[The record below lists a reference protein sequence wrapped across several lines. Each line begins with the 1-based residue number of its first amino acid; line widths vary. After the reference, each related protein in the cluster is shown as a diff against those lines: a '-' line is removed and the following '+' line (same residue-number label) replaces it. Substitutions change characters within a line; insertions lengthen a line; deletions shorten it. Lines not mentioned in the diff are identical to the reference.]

1 VGLVHWLR
9 EQREKFILGDA
20 YGYLEPDEDVE
31 DWVRARSSE
40 GKEGF
45 VFITPRR
52 VIVHWTA
59 GEDGNHSFTWDEVH
73 AWGISAGSAGGGGAA
88 LAVETSA
95 AAIIVHMPVPSS
107 GRVSEVSAF
116 IRRFERHAPK
126 SHRVPQVAASGPGT
140 WETHSGVRVVRSK
153 MGVSD
158 LTKRII
164 VTLLGLFVLIAGL
177 IMMVTPGPGLLGII
191 GGLALLSNEYDW
203 AKDGLRWARKRY
215 GEAKDEVNRRR
226 QRSRTDG

>member
-1 VGLVHWLR
+1 VGPINWLR
-9 EQREKFILGDA
+9 EQREKLILGDA

-31 DWVRARSSE
+31 RWVRARSSE

-45 VFITPRR
+45 IFITPRR
-52 VIVHWTA
+52 VIVHWTTE
-59 GEDGNHSFTWDEVH
+59 EDGNHSFTWEEVR
-73 AWGISAGSAGGGGAA
+73 AWGINAGSPGGGGPA
-88 LAVETSA
+88 LALETSA
-95 AAIIVHMPVPSS
+95 ADIIVQMPVPSS

-116 IRRFERHAPK
+116 VRRFEHHAPK
-126 SHRVPQVAASGPGT
+126 SPRLPQAAAYGPGT
-140 WETHSGVRVVRSK
+140 WETHSRVRVVRSK

-215 GEAKDEVNRRR
+215 SQAKDEVNRRR
-226 QRSRTDG
+226 QKSRSDG